1 MNRST
6 LAASYASVIGLL
18 VPSGRTVQASDTQ
31 GAAPIVHIGGDMP
44 SIETAVR
51 NAGWRINRLE
61 SLDIVVEDAEAAAA
75 SCLIIDISW
84 SALQN
89 RSLQEQLSGLGAEI
103 PFVCVVEEANLA
115 TAVALMKLGALDVI
129 GRSTANEAMIDA
141 LRLGLRNSE
150 IALQRSREM
159 RQLKDRYDLL
169 SQRERQIFSLISSG
183 LLNKQIAGELGI
195 SEITVKA
202 HRGSLVRKMQARSFA
217 DLVKMAMALAL
228 QKAHELGA
236 QAAQDQLI

>member
-1 MNRST
+1 MNRFDQST
-6 LAASYASVIGLL
+6 LTASYISAVGLL
-18 VPSGRTVQASDTQ
+18 TQSRRSVEASDAE

-44 SIETAVR
+44 GIEAAIR
-51 NAGWRINRLE
+51 NAGWRINQLE
-61 SLDIVVEDAEAAAA
+61 SLDILLKGGEPIAA
-75 SCLIIDISW
+75 SCLIVDIGW
-84 SALQN
+84 SALRS
-89 RSLQEQLSGLGAEI
+89 RSLQEQLNGLGVEI

-115 TAVALMKLGALDVI
+115 TAVALMKLGALDVV
-129 GRSTANEAMIDA
+129 GKSTADATLIDTI
-141 LRLGLRNSE
+141 RLGLRNSD

-159 RQLKDRYDLL
+159 RHLKARYDSL

-217 DLVKMAMALAL
+217 ALVKMAMVLAL
-228 QKAHELGA
+228 
-236 QAAQDQLI
+236 